1 MNEIL
6 DVEIIL
12 KKQKYS
18 YIYNIG
24 TILIIIILIFLYI
37 SVTYNYKTYYISKG
51 TMKNNQLE
59 LSVDIN
65 NIKYITNNQQLIID
79 DKIYTYKVEK
89 ISDDLYVDE
98 SFNNYKYIY
107 LKINNLNNLNNY
119 VYDLKILKEDK
130 KIILYLK
137 DYL

>member
-59 LSVDIN
+59 LLVDIN